1 MIAKEK
7 LHVGAPNSAASLVS
21 GNNQGRLKDKSS
33 SGQSLPGE
41 LAASSYLNRVGNW
54 TGGFDAHRNCNR
66 CQTRL
71 AGGAYCISR
80 SRGHKDPTTGSLVLG

>member
-1 MIAKEK
+1 MIVKEK

-54 TGGFDAHRNCNR
+54 TGDIDAHHNCNRRQTRQARDAHRI
-66 CQTRL
+66 
-71 AGGAYCISR
+71 A
-80 SRGHKDPTTGSLVLG
+80 